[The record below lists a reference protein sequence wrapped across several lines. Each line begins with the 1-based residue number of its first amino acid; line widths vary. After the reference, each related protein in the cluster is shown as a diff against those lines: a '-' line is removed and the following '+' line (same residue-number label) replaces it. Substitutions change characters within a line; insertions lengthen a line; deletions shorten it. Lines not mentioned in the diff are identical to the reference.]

1 MKKRLTIPLDRYH
14 GQDGPRQRRNTLNRA
29 RYMVKKCLEA
39 DAERVDSVAGP
50 SGISDVPAS
59 AVAVDVQ
66 DVPTT
71 AADVPEIIEQTE
83 LEAESEDDDTDVSFD
98 EVYDEDLSDE
108 FDGEDVDPEI
118 VEQTEPETTDE
129 RFRHALKEWFF
140 LNNITLQA
148 LSKLLSV
155 VRMVSPNLPK
165 SAKAFLQSKAVT
177 VPTTT
182 IAGGEYWHRG
192 VGNGLKR
199 VYRNIDRPKDVSIY
213 VNIDGLPLYR
223 QSMLQAWP
231 VLGTIVEEPKLRP
244 FVIGVFCGK
253 KKPQHIEE
261 YLRPFVDEMRDLMAT
276 PCIVNGFIVNVRLQA
291 FICDTP
297 ARAFLKGTVHSNGYH
312 GCQKCTAVLQPVENS
327 HELTYPL
334 EKADLRTDQ
343 AFGPLPNIST
353 YPFENLLYSIK
364 RSVHSGFQP
373 LQQICNKILDIEA
386 FELSSPANPTA

>member
-140 LNNITLQA
+140 LNN
-148 LSKLLSV
+148 V
-155 VRMVSPNLPK
+155 
-165 SAKAFLQSKAVT
+165 
-177 VPTTT
+177 
-182 IAGGEYWHRG
+182 
-192 VGNGLKR
+192 
-199 VYRNIDRPKDVSIY
+199 
-213 VNIDGLPLYR
+213 
-223 QSMLQAWP
+223 
-231 VLGTIVEEPKLRP
+231 
-244 FVIGVFCGK
+244 
-253 KKPQHIEE
+253 
-261 YLRPFVDEMRDLMAT
+261 
-276 PCIVNGFIVNVRLQA
+276 
-291 FICDTP
+291 
-297 ARAFLKGTVHSNGYH
+297 
-312 GCQKCTAVLQPVENS
+312 
-327 HELTYPL
+327 
-334 EKADLRTDQ
+334 
-343 AFGPLPNIST
+343 
-353 YPFENLLYSIK
+353 
-364 RSVHSGFQP
+364 RSVNTF
-373 LQQICNKILDIEA
+373 C
-386 FELSSPANPTA
+386 